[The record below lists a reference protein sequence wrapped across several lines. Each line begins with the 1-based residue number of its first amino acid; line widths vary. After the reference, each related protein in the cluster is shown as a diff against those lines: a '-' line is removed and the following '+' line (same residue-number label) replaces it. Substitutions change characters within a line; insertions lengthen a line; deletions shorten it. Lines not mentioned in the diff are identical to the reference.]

1 MTEEQMLEKVVNAID
16 NIEIK
21 EEWKDMEISD
31 EVLKILKEI

>member
-31 EVLKILKEI
+31 EILEILKEI

>member
-1 MTEEQMLEKVVNAID
+1 MLEKVVNAID

-31 EVLKILKEI
+31 EILEILKEI